1 LRQTSPLEID
11 WGGGFAGAATHDAA
25 CRADVDAGNRGVGEK
40 GGGSDRLPAGL
51 AKPLARRGER
61 MDLRKLKTLIELV
74 ENSGIAELEIE
85 EGEERVRITR
95 AVPAGAQPVL
105 MAAPAPVQV
114 QVPGMSAAPGA
125 APAAP
130 EPSPEPVGHL
140 VKSPMVGT
148 FYRSSSPGSKPFVE
162 IGDTV
167 AVGDPLCIIEA
178 MKLMNE
184 IESDQAGVVR
194 EILVENGQPVEF
206 GQPLVRVE

>member
-1 LRQTSPLEID
+1 
-11 WGGGFAGAATHDAA
+11 
-25 CRADVDAGNRGVGEK
+25 
-40 GGGSDRLPAGL
+40 
-51 AKPLARRGER
+51 

-95 AVPAGAQPVL
+95 AVAAGTQNVLLAAPPPAPIHVAAAGTPAGI
-105 MAAPAPVQV
+105 
-114 QVPGMSAAPGA
+114 
-125 APAAP
+125 PAATA
-130 EPSPEPVGHL
+130 EPPPAEPVGHL

-148 FYRSSSPGSKPFVE
+148 FYRAASPGAKPFVE
-162 IGDTV
+162 VGDTV

-184 IESDQAGVVR
+184 IESDQTGVVK